1 MTLDLVQSPHFTVEE
16 TKDPIWEGKGH
27 SIKQVRGPDPDLDS
41 RKQN

>member
-16 TKDPIWEGKGH
+16 TKHPIWEEKGRG
-27 SIKQVRGPDPDLDS
+27 IKPVRGPDPDLES